1 MKLKLQ
7 YIIIYY
13 IILSFELYAQCT
25 NCSSPTTANCFD
37 VTSGNSRFIL
47 DGKTNYDFTFDELTE
62 YARGITYVGQT
73 TLKLTVGEQT
83 AGACKWKLVMYI
95 DNNNTLPA
103 NEWEPLV
110 YYGNSGTNPQ
120 LNLIQVAVYNGCGT
134 PIANGVYQIF
144 AGNTN
149 CDQIDIIPA
158 LPVQNLP
165 GACNG
170 TQVNGPGSYLT
181 NYNEFIFHI
190 DFRIIP
196 GFQLRPG
203 SYQIRIRFCLVEVP

>member
-1 MKLKLQ
+1 MKLKIQ
-7 YIIIYY
+7 YIICY
-13 IILSFELYAQCT
+13 IALFFKTHAQCP
-25 NCSSPTTANCFD
+25 NCSNPSTANCFD

-73 TLKLTVGEQT
+73 TLKLTVGEQI
-83 AGACKWKLVMYI
+83 AGQCKWKLAMYI

-110 YYGNSGTNPQ
+110 YYGSSGTNPQ
-120 LNLIQVAVYNGCGT
+120 LNLIEVSVYNGCGT
-134 PIANGVYQIF
+134 PIANGVYQVFSNNI
-144 AGNTN
+144 N

-158 LPVQNLP
+158 LPIQNLP
-165 GACNG
+165 GPCNG
-170 TQVNGPGSYLT
+170 TQINGPGSYLT
-181 NYNEFIFHI
+181 NYNEYIFHI
-190 DFRIIP
+190 DFRIKP
-196 GFQLRPG
+196 QFTLRPG